1 MKAKD
6 KMKFLLS
13 NEESLITV
21 VADTSNNK
29 FYKTEHNLAEG
40 FAKNDITNSIG
51 KCYVLMSIR

>member
-1 MKAKD
+1 
-6 KMKFLLS
+6 MKFLLS

-51 KCYVLMSIR
+51 KWYVLMSIR